1 MDSKHNAWW
10 LIGAAVI
17 ASAVAFF
24 FGTGL
29 HPLWYL
35 TWLAPLPVLLIAPR
49 ITRTQV
55 VIASLLGYSLGSLN
69 IWSYYRIVVPL
80 PVSVLIVVT
89 PGIMLA
95 LSVLPFRSF
104 VLRGQALH
112 AVLVAPALWVAI
124 EYISE
129 SLSPHSTFGNM
140 GYTQMNCLPVLQ
152 VVSLTG
158 IWSLSFLLL
167 LLPAT
172 AAVLCSPGITFA
184 RKMRAGSVTLIVF
197 AGVLSYGFYRLHG
210 DQAGPSLTVGLLASD
225 ATRFAKGEPSV
236 DLMRAYAAQ
245 MPELA
250 ARGVQVVV
258 MPEKLALFEAAT
270 MAETDAAMERA
281 ARENHVD
288 LIFGVERKGP
298 EAGTTLR
305 FNESRFYSHNGAMAA
320 SYEKHHMLPIF
331 EGDLVVGTKRALVPE
346 SGSTAGLT
354 ICKDMDFPK
363 LSREYGNDGAGVL
376 LIPAWDFDA
385 DGWLHGRMAIM
396 RGVES
401 GFSEARAAKQGRLTL
416 SDNRGRVLSEARTAA
431 FTSTAPFVSVVGSLP
446 AGHETTLYSKAGD
459 WFAWIDLALAV
470 FLLGWMR
477 WRKPEPSQV

>member
-1 MDSKHNAWW
+1 MDSKRNAWW

-17 ASAVAFF
+17 ASAVLFF

-35 TWLAPLPVLLIAPR
+35 TWLAPLPALLLAPR

-55 VIASLLGYSLGSLN
+55 VVSVLGYCLGSLN
-69 IWSYYRIVVPL
+69 VWNYYRLVVPL
-80 PVSVLIVVT
+80 PVSLLIVVT

-104 VLRGQALH
+104 VLRGQALR
-112 AVLVAPALWVAI
+112 AVLVAPAMWVVI

-152 VVSLTG
+152 AVSLTG
-158 IWSLSFLLL
+158 IWSISFLLL

-172 AAVLCSPGITFA
+172 AAVLCTPGVAFA
-184 RKMRAGSVTLIVF
+184 QKMRACSAALMVF
-197 AGVLSYGFYRLHG
+197 AGVLGYGFYRLHT
-210 DQAGPSLTVGLLASD
+210 QQPGPLLTVGLLAND
-225 ATRFAKGEPSV
+225 ATQFTKGNSSV
-236 DLMRAYAAQ
+236 ELMRSYAAQ
-245 MPELA
+245 VPELA
-250 ARGVQVVV
+250 ARGAQVVV
-258 MPEKLALFEAAT
+258 MPEKLALFDAAT
-270 MAETDAAMERA
+270 MAETDAVMEHA
-281 ARENHVD
+281 ARANSVD

-298 EAGTTLR
+298 EAIGTAPR
-305 FNESRFYSHNGAMAA
+305 FNESRFYSRNGAMTA
-320 SYEKHHMLPIF
+320 SYEKHHMLPVF
-331 EGDLVVGTKRALVPE
+331 EGDLVVGTKRVLVKE
-346 SGSTAGLT
+346 TGANAGLT
-354 ICKDMDFPK
+354 ICKDMDFPR

-401 GFSEARAAKQGRLTL
+401 GFSEARAAKRGRLTL
-416 SDNRGRVLSEARTAA
+416 SDNRGRVLSEAQTAD

-446 AGHETTLYSKAGD
+446 AGHERTLYTRAGD
-459 WFAWIDLALAV
+459 WFAWMDLALTLL
-470 FLLGWMR
+470 LLGSVL
-477 WRKPEPSQV
+477 RKGPSQR